1 MLGMQGELCL
11 RQSRL
16 GSLAFVVF
24 VAVLHFWNGQ
34 YYNKMAVGNFYATR
48 AKATADAVS
57 DTAECKRA

>member
-1 MLGMQGELCL
+1 M
-11 RQSRL
+11 
-16 GSLAFVVF
+16 AFVVF